1 MRNLFASLLVLL
13 ALQGCAALPGTF
25 VSDGALSA
33 SPQQAANIQSIFVAS
48 SRKLLEDG
56 TYGIGRSPN
65 LSFATY
71 EVSIPQNRQV
81 GSVPPSFLGSSAEF
95 SATRASSMASLSAFS
110 STVLNY
116 ARNLRGTSEVMVF
129 VHGFNSTFEH
139 SLSRVAQMDLD
150 FEFPAATI
158 LYAWPAAS
166 NITSYIHDIDSTTF
180 ARDGLVELLSGLA
193 SSGVSRIVV
202 VGHSMGARLAMEA
215 VRDLRLKN
223 ETRFFAKLGGIA
235 LLSPDIDMDV
245 FTAQLRALA
254 GMAAPVV
261 AYVSPD
267 DVTLENFSNFFIEGK
282 NRLGTIK
289 SAGLLDGGKALLIDV
304 TDVGDPAQKS
314 HLTVATSPVMIA
326 AINEM
331 DKPDLITYAREL
343 ARGLVPGSEITRYGQ
358 TIRVRLAPY

>member
-1 MRNLFASLLVLL
+1 MRNLFAAMLVLL
-13 ALQGCAALPGTF
+13 TLQGCSVLPG
-25 VSDGALSA
+25 ALGLDA
-33 SPQQAANIQSIFVAS
+33 SPALNQGQGANIQSIFVAS
-48 SRKLLEDG
+48 SRKLRDDG
-56 TYGIGRSPN
+56 TYGFERARD

-71 EVSIPQNRQV
+71 EVSIPKNRQI

-95 SATRASSMASLSAFS
+95 SATRTTPIASLSAFS

-116 ARNLRGTSEVMVF
+116 ARSVRASSEVMVF
-129 VHGFNSTFEH
+129 VHGFNSSFEH
-139 SLSRVAQMDLD
+139 SMSRVAQMDLD

-223 ETRFFAKLGGIA
+223 DRRFFEKLGGIA
-235 LLSPDIDMDV
+235 LLSPDIDNDL
-245 FTAQLRALA
+245 FAAQLRALA
-254 GMAAPVV
+254 GMSAPVV

-282 NRLGTIK
+282 DRLGTIK
-289 SAGLLDGGKALLIDV
+289 SAGLLDGQKALLIDV
-304 TDVGDPAQKS
+304 TNVGDPAQKG
-314 HLTVATSPVMIA
+314 HLTVATSPMMIG
-326 AINEM
+326 AINDM
-331 DKPDLITYAREL
+331 SKPDLITYAGQL
-343 ARGLVPGSEITRYGQ
+343 ARGLVPGSEITRYGE
-358 TIRVRLAPY
+358 TVRVQLAPY